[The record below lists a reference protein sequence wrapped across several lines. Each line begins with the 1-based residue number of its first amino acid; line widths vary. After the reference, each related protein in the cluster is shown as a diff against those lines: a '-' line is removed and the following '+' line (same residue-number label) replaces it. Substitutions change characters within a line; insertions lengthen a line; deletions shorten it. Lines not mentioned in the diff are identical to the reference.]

1 MCYTIETSF
10 PQKQIFPQTLDTKMI
25 QLEPI
30 CLIPFSFRK
39 NKISEF
45 LNMQDKNNK
54 FSSQLYIY
62 LKKKK
67 KKKEDRVINVGW
79 GPFLIGSR
87 DLDSEF

>member
-1 MCYTIETSF
+1 MCYRIETSF
-10 PQKQIFPQTLDTKMI
+10 LQKQIFPQTLDTKMI
-25 QLEPI
+25 QLGPM

-62 LKKKK
+62 LKKKE
-67 KKKEDRVINVGW
+67 KKEKKRGQ
-79 GPFLIGSR
+79 GH
-87 DLDSEF
+87 